1 MAKSAVVKKSQVAE
15 VVFSG
20 INGLPEDQQKFGVT
34 ADHIGAFVQEKAGGN
49 PNNVGVRLVA
59 TVDPK
64 AEQPLP
70 YEAKNTLYDKDGQP
84 KTTLR
89 GKVVWHNLALQPHC
103 SESPIGIGIPGTDL
117 CDETDRDC
125 LHQSCHCHHKALHTV
140 VLTTLRRPIISKCLI
155 MSGVFAGN
163 T

>member
-15 VVFSG
+15 VVFRG
-20 INGLPEDQQKFGVT
+20 INELPEDQQKFGIT
-34 ADHIGAFVQEKAGGN
+34 ADHIDSFVQEHAGGN

-89 GKVVWHNLALQPHC
+89 GKVVWQLINSAKQPITLQDVDNCHGSIKARKYHALLDALNGGQ
-103 SESPIGIGIPGTDL
+103 SPAKKATWGNAFVELFVIPA
-117 CDETDRDC
+117 
-125 LHQSCHCHHKALHTV
+125 K
-140 VLTTLRRPIISKCLI
+140 
-155 MSGVFAGN
+155 
-163 T
+163 

>member
-15 VVFSG
+15 VVFRG
-20 INGLPEDQQKFGVT
+20 INELPEDQQKFGIT
-34 ADHIGAFVQEKAGGN
+34 ADHIDSFVQEFAGGN

-89 GKVVWHNLALQPHC
+89 GKVVWQLINGNCTLQDVDMAHRSIKARRFHALLDALNGGQSPSAKATWGNAFVELFVIQP
-103 SESPIGIGIPGTDL
+103 
-117 CDETDRDC
+117 
-125 LHQSCHCHHKALHTV
+125 Q
-140 VLTTLRRPIISKCLI
+140 
-155 MSGVFAGN
+155 
-163 T
+163 

>member
-1 MAKSAVVKKSQVAE
+1 MAKSAVVKTSQVAE

-34 ADHIGAFVQEKAGGN
+34 ADHVDAVGQEKAGGN

-89 GKVVWHNLALQPHC
+89 AKVVWQLINSAKHPITLQDVDNCHTSIKARKYHALLDALNGGQ
-103 SESPIGIGIPGTDL
+103 SPAKKATWGNAFVELFVIPA
-117 CDETDRDC
+117 
-125 LHQSCHCHHKALHTV
+125 K
-140 VLTTLRRPIISKCLI
+140 
-155 MSGVFAGN
+155 
-163 T
+163 

>member
-1 MAKSAVVKKSQVAE
+1 MAKSAVKKSQVAE

-34 ADHIGAFVQEKAGGN
+34 EADIAKFVQEKAGGN

-64 AEQPLP
+64 AEQPFP
-70 YEAKNTLYDKDGQP
+70 FEAKRTLYDADGQP

-89 GKVVWHNLALQPHC
+89 GKVVWQLINSGNQLVTLQDVDNCHRSIKARKYHALLDALNGGQ
-103 SESPIGIGIPGTDL
+103 SPAKKATWGNAFVELFVIPA
-117 CDETDRDC
+117 
-125 LHQSCHCHHKALHTV
+125 K
-140 VLTTLRRPIISKCLI
+140 
-155 MSGVFAGN
+155 
-163 T
+163 